1 MQQHETTSFSKMIL
15 MLVNVDPQ
23 THALHQTL
31 WQTLQEK
38 LVWVVHQYSKGDAA
52 KAP

>member
-1 MQQHETTSFSKMIL
+1 MQLHETTSFS
-15 MLVNVDPQ
+15 NVDAQ

-31 WQTLQEK
+31 RQTLQEK